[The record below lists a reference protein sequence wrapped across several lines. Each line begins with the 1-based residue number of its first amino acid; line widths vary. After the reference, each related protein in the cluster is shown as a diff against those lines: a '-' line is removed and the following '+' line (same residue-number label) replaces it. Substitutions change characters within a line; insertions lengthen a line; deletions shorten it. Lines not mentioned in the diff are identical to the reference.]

1 MSPQSTEQQRQLGD
15 ALQRFVQREYAFDPR
30 RPQRGGAFDSGRWQ
44 LLCELGLPALLVPE
58 SHGGLQAPLA
68 DALHALQVLAPAAL
82 PEPVLGSCVLATRLL
97 AEAGGDAAA
106 HWLPRLAQG
115 SVASVAVFE
124 PDAGF
129 EQLRPRCTAR
139 ADGDAWVLDGVKSL
153 VLQAAQ
159 AELLLVSA
167 RCHDAPCAWFALP
180 ASTPGVELRAHA
192 LLDGRGAAEL
202 HLHKVRV
209 PAAARLDGDG
219 TAHAEALRDL
229 WLAALCAEAVGVMQA
244 SLDATV
250 AYLNTRQQFGQPL
263 ARLQALQ
270 HRAAELWI
278 ELEQARSMAWL
289 AGERL
294 DTEPPARRA
303 ALLAGAKARVGRA
316 CREISQQC
324 VQLHGGMGLTDEMQL
339 SHWFKQLSL
348 LELWLGDSRQHL
360 QRWADAVL
368 AA

>member
-1 MSPQSTEQQRQLGD
+1 MTPQATEQQRQLGD

-30 RPQRGGAFDSGRWQ
+30 RADRGAFDARRWQ

-97 AEAGGDAAA
+97 CEAGGEPAA

-115 SVASVAVFE
+115 AVASVAAFE

-129 EQLRPRCTAR
+129 ELLRPACTAR
-139 ADGDAWVLDGVKSL
+139 RDGDAWVLDGAKTL

-167 RCHDAPCAWFALP
+167 SCPDAPCAWFALP
-180 ASTPGVELRAHA
+180 ASTPAVTLVPHA
-192 LLDGRGAAEL
+192 LLDGRGAAGL
-202 HLHKVRV
+202 RLRQVRV
-209 PAAARLDGDG
+209 PASARLAGDG
-219 TAHAEALRDL
+219 AAQAESLRDV

-244 SLDATV
+244 CLDATV

-294 DTEPPARRA
+294 EHEPPARRA

-316 CREISQQC
+316 CREVSQQC
-324 VQLHGGMGLTDEMQL
+324 VQLHGGMGLSDELQI

-348 LELWLGDSRQHL
+348 AELWLGDSRQHL

-368 AA
+368 PA